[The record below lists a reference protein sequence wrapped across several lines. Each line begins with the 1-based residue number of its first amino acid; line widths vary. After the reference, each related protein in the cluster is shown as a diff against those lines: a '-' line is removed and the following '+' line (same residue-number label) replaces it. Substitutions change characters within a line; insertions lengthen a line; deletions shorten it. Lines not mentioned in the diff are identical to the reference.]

1 MSDDIP
7 QPRRVRGTDLT
18 ALPPS
23 PTFHYLLGYI
33 THPLKRDR
41 WEYKGS
47 IIMKGCL
54 NHRRLQTQLKCSMDP
69 SRHQGETLAWEKIGN
84 KVQIPDLELHQWA
97 SQFCRDCGQ
106 LTSGQLLAGMARV
119 CWGGSHISEPEWH
132 TWLSSGL
139 SFMTLAPRALAH
151 SFAPHTFAHRLCA
164 WDCAGPEQVAEG
176 GGQRCPRKVDSL
188 AWTRDQC
195 SPTCRT
201 VDLWGALVLMQKV
214 QPGKR
219 TSIPDWIHHTGAPYR
234 YYSRWPRAGLGAGP
248 LGSTSV
254 LIFWQVPHFAMPVSS
269 SM

>member
-1 MSDDIP
+1 
-7 QPRRVRGTDLT
+7 
-18 ALPPS
+18 
-23 PTFHYLLGYI
+23 
-33 THPLKRDR
+33 
-41 WEYKGS
+41 
-47 IIMKGCL
+47 MKGCL
-54 NHRRLQTQLKCSMDP
+54 NHWRLQTQLKCSMDP

-234 YYSRWPRAGLGAGP
+234 YYSRWPRARPWSWTPG
-248 LGSTSV
+248 
-254 LIFWQVPHFAMPVSS
+254 FNVSS
-269 SM
+269 DILAGSSLCHACFIIHVMETKTNIYARASICEAYRYLITITCMSHIFKSL